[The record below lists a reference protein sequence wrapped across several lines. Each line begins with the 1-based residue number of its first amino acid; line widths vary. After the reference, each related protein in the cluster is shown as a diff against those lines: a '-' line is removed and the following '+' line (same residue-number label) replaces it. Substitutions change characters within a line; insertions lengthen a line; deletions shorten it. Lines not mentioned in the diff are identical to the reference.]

1 VQALQTASH
10 ANPGAETMS
19 TSTIARPLP
28 IAFAFVT
35 AALLAACGGDGGGSS
50 AASTPPASGGGAQT
64 CSTDIYG
71 TMTCTPTGTAF
82 GGAGGGN
89 YVANALVSD
98 SAATNALHHDANLVN
113 SWGLAFNPQGFAWI
127 ANAGTGTSTLYDG
140 NGVAQSLVV
149 TLDQG
154 DPSGIVFNGSTD
166 FSITE
171 NGVSAAAPFIFATL
185 QGQISAW
192 APSVDGTRAFTI
204 VDNSAAGAG
213 YTGLAIDTDAAGGG
227 DMIYAA
233 DFAHASVDVFSGS
246 FAPVTTAGGFVDSTL
261 PAGYAPFGIQQIA
274 GKIYVTYAQPDPT
287 THEKKGAGLGLVDV
301 FDKQGNLLSHLVPA
315 GGALNAPWGLA
326 PAPASFG
333 KFSNMLL
340 VGNFG
345 DGKINVYD
353 PATGALAGTVGNND
367 GSAIVVPGLWALQ
380 FGNGLNGQP
389 VNTLFY
395 TAGPGAEAHGLYGRI
410 DMN

>member
-1 VQALQTASH
+1 
-10 ANPGAETMS
+10 MS
-19 TSTIARPLP
+19 TSTIPRSLSL
-28 IAFAFVT
+28 AFALVAGT
-35 AALLAACGGDGGGSS
+35 ALTACGGGGGYSS
-50 AASTPPASGGGAQT
+50 SPTPAPSPSSGSGQHCT
-64 CSTDIYG
+64 TDIYG
-71 TMTCTPTGTAF
+71 TTTCTPTGTTF

-98 SAATNALHHDANLVN
+98 TAATNALHHDVNLVN
-113 SWGLAFNPQGFAWI
+113 AWGLAFNPQGFSWI

-140 NGVAQSLVV
+140 TGLAQSLVV
-149 TLDQG
+149 TLNQG
-154 DPSGIVFNGSTD
+154 NPSGIVFNGTTD

-171 NGVSAAAPFIFATL
+171 NAISGPAPFIFATL

-192 APSVDGTRAFTI
+192 APTVDGTHSFTI
-204 VDNSAAGAG
+204 VDNGASGAG
-213 YTGLAIDTDAAGGG
+213 YTGLAIDTGAGG

-233 DFAHASVDVFSGS
+233 DFAKASVDVFSGT

-274 GKIYVTYAQPDPT
+274 DKIYVAYAQVDTT
-287 THEKKGAGLGLVDV
+287 THRSAAGAGLGLVDV
-301 FDKQGNLLSHLVPA
+301 FDKQGNLLSHLIPA

-326 PAPASFG
+326 MAPANFG
-333 KFSNMLL
+333 KFANMLL

-353 PATGALAGTVGNND
+353 PATGAMQGTVSTNAGA
-367 GSAIVVPGLWALQ
+367 AIVVPGLWALQ
-380 FGNGLNGQP
+380 FGNGLNSQP
-389 VNTLFY
+389 TNTLFY
-395 TAGPGAEAHGLYGRI
+395 TAGPGQEAHGLYGRI

>member
-1 VQALQTASH
+1 MFTSPITRTLPFATALFT
-10 ANPGAETMS
+10 G
-19 TSTIARPLP
+19 
-28 IAFAFVT
+28 
-35 AALLAACGGDGGGSS
+35 ALLAACGGSGDSAGTPTQPTGGG
-50 AASTPPASGGGAQT
+50 GGQT
-64 CSTDIYG
+64 CTTDIYG
-71 TMTCTPTGTAF
+71 TTTCTPNGTTF

-98 SAATNALHHDANLVN
+98 TAATNALHHDTNLVN
-113 SWGLAFNPQGFAWI
+113 AWGLAFNPQGFSWI

-149 TLDQG
+149 TLNQG
-154 DPSGIVFNGSTD
+154 DPSGIVFNGTTD

-171 NGVSAAAPFIFATL
+171 NSVSGAAPFIFATL

-192 APSVDGTRAFTI
+192 APTVDGTHSFTI
-204 VDNSAAGAG
+204 VDNSASGAV
-213 YTGLAIDTDAAGGG
+213 YTGLAIDTGTGG

-233 DFAHASVDVFSGS
+233 DFTKASVDVFSGS
-246 FAPVTTAGGFVDSTL
+246 FAPVTTAGGFVDPTL

-274 GKIYVTYAQPDPT
+274 GKIYVAYAQPDPT
-287 THEKKGAGLGLVDV
+287 THEKVGAGLGLVDV
-301 FDKQGNLLSHLVPA
+301 FDKQGNLLSHLIPA
-315 GGALNAPWGLA
+315 GGVLNAPWGLA
-326 PAPASFG
+326 MAPANFG

-345 DGKINVYD
+345 DGKINVFD
-353 PATGALAGTVGNND
+353 PATGAMQGTISTND
-367 GSAIVVPGLWALQ
+367 GAAIVVPGLWALQ
-380 FGNGLNGQP
+380 FGNALNSQP
-389 VNTLFY
+389 TNTLFY